1 MSSTTTTQPP
11 PPTPHSEAPSE
22 TCLCPLCGAAETRDL
37 YRGPGF
43 SMGRCRGCGLVR
55 QNPRLSIAQMHA
67 GYRGTPDSGRTV
79 RRIHEDDTLESW
91 QTQPQLAYERGVATV
106 VERRLRAGAK
116 GLWIDVGCA
125 SGAVLVAARA
135 AGFSV
140 AGVELGEGQAA
151 LCREVHGIDAFH
163 GTFIDARFPDRAAE
177 VVSYRHVLEHIHD
190 PIAELA
196 DVRRVL
202 ADDGLLLIEV
212 PNYAGLRY
220 RNGRVRTA
228 MRLCRP
234 FWERVNVPEHV
245 FYFTPKTLRAL
256 LAKAGFCPLWWTTYG
271 RTRLASSPLRRLYE
285 RVRDRLRV
293 GNKIRLIA
301 RKA

>member
-1 MSSTTTTQPP
+1 MSNSTTTQPTSAA
-11 PPTPHSEAPSE
+11 PTPVAAGE
-22 TCLCPLCGAAETRDL
+22 TCLCPLCGAAKTRDL

-55 QNPRLSIAQMHA
+55 QNPRLSIGHMHA
-67 GYRGTPDSGRTV
+67 RYRGTLESGRTV

-106 VERRLRAGAK
+106 VERRLRTGAK
-116 GLWIDVGCA
+116 GLWIDVGC
-125 SGAVLVAARA
+125 STGAVLVAARV

-140 AGVELGEGQAA
+140 AGVELGAGQAA
-151 LCREVHGIDAFH
+151 VCRELHGIDAFH
-163 GTFIDARFPDRAAE
+163 GTFIAARFPDRAAE

-190 PIAELA
+190 PIAELS

-202 ADDGLLLIEV
+202 ADDGLLLVEV

-220 RNGRVRTA
+220 VNGRARTA
-228 MRLCRP
+228 LRLCRP

-256 LAKAGFCPLWWTTYG
+256 LQKTGFAPLWWTTYG
-271 RTRLASSPLRRLYE
+271 RTRLASSPIRRLYE
-285 RVRDRLRV
+285 RVRDGLRI